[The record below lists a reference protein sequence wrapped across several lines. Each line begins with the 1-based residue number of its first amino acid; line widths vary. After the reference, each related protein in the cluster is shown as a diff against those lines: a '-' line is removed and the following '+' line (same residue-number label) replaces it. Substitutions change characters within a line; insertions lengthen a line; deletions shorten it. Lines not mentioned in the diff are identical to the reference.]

1 MALTIDSTVKELRNN
16 PQAVEICK
24 KYGLDLTDKRISI
37 VSGWSARKL
46 AGLSGTGMDEEKAKA
61 LEEELK
67 AKLEAAAEAEKQ
79 KQEQIET
86 EKVLSVANAW
96 QKAENATSAV

>member
-37 VSGWSARKL
+37 VSGWSARTL
-46 AGLSGTGMDEEKAKA
+46 AGLPGAGISEEEAKA
-61 LEEELK
+61 LEEELN
-67 AKLEAAAEAEKQ
+67 AAD
-79 KQEQIET
+79 
-86 EKVLSVANAW
+86 L
-96 QKAENATSAV
+96 